1 MYEKLSKDDV
11 YMKCRES
18 RDILDVDNDNDNSI
32 VEFSIYE
39 QNFIC
44 NKNGNIYRKMKSNYW
59 KEIVNKSNHAKGYN
73 MILVNKKQFSR
84 AKIMLYAFDKISLN
98 DKYINIYHLN
108 KNRLDCN
115 IDNLSLLQS

>member
-18 RDILDVDNDNDNSI
+18 HDILDVDNDNSI

-44 NKNGNIYRKMKSNYW
+44 NKN
-59 KEIVNKSNHAKGYN
+59 
-73 MILVNKKQFSR
+73 
-84 AKIMLYAFDKISLN
+84 
-98 DKYINIYHLN
+98 
-108 KNRLDCN
+108 
-115 IDNLSLLQS
+115 